1 MGGEIGEPSLQQEQR
16 RLAAILAADVAGYSR
31 LMAGDEAGTLARL
44 GRYRAELIEPRIA
57 EFQGR
62 VVGSAGDSLL
72 VEFASALNAVR
83 CAVELQSALAG
94 ANAGL
99 SEDRRMAFRMGV
111 NLGDVIAA
119 GDTIYGDGVN
129 IAARLEKLAE
139 PGGICIGRA
148 VYDQVK
154 GKLGCGFAD
163 LGDQRLHNIP
173 DPVRAYRVD
182 AAPAKASGGPVPRG
196 SLPLP
201 DKPSIAVLA
210 FQNMSGDPDQD
221 YFADGMVEEI
231 ITALSR
237 MRWLFVIA
245 RNSSFAYKGR
255 AVDVKQ
261 VGRELGVRY
270 VLEGSVRKS
279 GNKVRITGQL
289 IDTST
294 GAHLWADRFD
304 GTLEDLF
311 DLQDQVTASV
321 VGAIQPK
328 LEQAEI
334 ERAKRKPTESL
345 DAYDYYLRGVAA
357 GHDWSREAN
366 EEALAHFLRA
376 IELDPNFGSAYGQ
389 ATRCYSRRQSS
400 GWVIDSARE
409 RAETARLAAKAAAL
423 GSGDAVALCTAGFSL
438 GHVVGDVEGGDAMI
452 ERALTLNPNLAVAWG
467 FSAWA
472 KVWLGEPALAI
483 ERAERAMR
491 LSPQDPR
498 LHSMQCATAYAHF
511 LAGRDAD
518 AIAWAEKSLR
528 ERPDY
533 GTVPIRIL
541 AAGNAHLGRQAEA
554 EKAAARLLALDPA
567 LRLANLREL
576 VPLRRPE
583 HQARLAEGLRK
594 AGLPE

>member
-1 MGGEIGEPSLQQEQR
+1 MQQEQR

-31 LMAGDEAGTLARL
+31 LMAADEAGTLARL

-57 EFQGR
+57 GFQGR
-62 VVGSAGDSLL
+62 IVGSAGDSLL
-72 VEFASALNAVR
+72 VEFASALSAVR
-83 CAVELQSALAG
+83 CAVELQSALA
-94 ANAGL
+94 ASNAEL
-99 SEDRRMAFRMGV
+99 PEDRRMAFRMGV

-119 GDTIYGDGVN
+119 GETIYGDGVN
-129 IAARLEKLAE
+129 IAARLEKLAD
-139 PGGICIGRA
+139 PGGVCIGRN

-154 GKLGCGFAD
+154 GKLDCAFAD
-163 LGDQRLHNIP
+163 LGEQRLHNIP
-173 DPVRAYRVD
+173 EPVRAYRVQP
-182 AAPAKASGGPVPRG
+182 APSSASGGATPRAA
-196 SLPLP
+196 LPLP
-201 DKPSIAVLA
+201 EKPSIAVLP
-210 FQNMSGDPDQD
+210 FTNMSGDPEQD
-221 YFADGMVEEI
+221 YFADGVVEEI

-237 MRWLFVIA
+237 LRWLFVIA

-270 VLEGSVRKS
+270 VLEGSVRKA

-289 IDTST
+289 IDAST

-311 DLQDQVTASV
+311 DLQDQVTSSV

-345 DAYDYYLRGVAA
+345 DAYDYYLRGVA
-357 GHDWSREAN
+357 GLHSWSREGID
-366 EEALAHFLRA
+366 EALPYFLRA
-376 IELDPNFGSAYGQ
+376 IELDPNFAAAYGQ
-389 ATRCYSRRQSS
+389 ATRCYSMRKSS
-400 GWVIDSARE
+400 GWVVDAEPE
-409 RAETARLAAKAAAL
+409 RAETARLAARAAAV
-423 GSGDAVALCTAGFSL
+423 GGGDAVALCTAGFSL

-452 ERALTLNPNLAVAWG
+452 ERALALNPNLAVTWG

-511 LAGRDAD
+511 LAGRDEEAV
-518 AIAWAEKSLR
+518 IWAEKSLR

-533 GTVPIRIL
+533 GTVPVRIL
-541 AAGNAHLGRQAEA
+541 AAGNALLGRQAEA
-554 EKAAARLLALDPA
+554 EKAVARLLTLDPG
-567 LRLANLREL
+567 LRVANLREL
-576 VPLRRPE
+576 VPLRRAE
-583 HQARLAEGLRK
+583 HRARLAEGLRK